1 MDQSKSDETTVP
13 VTVPVPI
20 FTQYQEELE
29 KRIREQIEFREFKK
43 NIKKYIVTSVFTE
56 PTFQTNRQ
64 FIEKIKTSPNPQMQ
78 SIECIYC
85 SSVKMS
91 VKIPLDSVVYVLEMN
106 NTQNKIEG
114 IGLVRNHP
122 HINRFRIYENMNY
135 NRFNFVGKN
144 RIDRKEMTVEEEEIM
159 AKLDVM
165 CFRGKN
171 HLKRQKGLYL
181 FPPYKL
187 FEYRKEI
194 DFIQCV
200 VNMFKNRMCKPVI
213 PLPLHLPCQ
222 LQIETQGTQKQQPQP
237 EPQPEP

>member
-1 MDQSKSDETTVP
+1 M
-13 VTVPVPI
+13 
-20 FTQYQEELE
+20 
-29 KRIREQIEFREFKK
+29 K

-187 FEYRKEI
+187 FE
-194 DFIQCV
+194 
-200 VNMFKNRMCKPVI
+200 
-213 PLPLHLPCQ
+213 
-222 LQIETQGTQKQQPQP
+222 
-237 EPQPEP
+237 